1 MGFID
6 KNTVISGRSGVV
18 TAKINGRVEEIAEIK
33 SLTATINLSK
43 ADFKAIGTKVTQK
56 KINGWDG
63 TGSMTVYFVTSR
75 WNELILDYTKYG
87 KVTHFDIIIDNE
99 ETSSEIGKQTIK
111 LSRCLLDGGD
121 VAKIDTDADFLDAS
135 YNFTFED
142 WDVVKKFDKYTTI

>member
-63 TGSMTVYFVTSR
+63 AGSMTVYFVTSR